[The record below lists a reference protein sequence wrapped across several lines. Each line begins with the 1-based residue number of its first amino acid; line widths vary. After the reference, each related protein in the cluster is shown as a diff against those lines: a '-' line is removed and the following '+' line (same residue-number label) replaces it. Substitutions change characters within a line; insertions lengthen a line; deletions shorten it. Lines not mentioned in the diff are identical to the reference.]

1 MFLWMLK
8 LLKLLKLWL
17 WLGLGWGEG
26 KTLLKHVKRR
36 DQCYSIRIGRTWSKR
51 PRKSGRYIRG
61 VEVGDILISW
71 PLRRQGR
78 RRPLLQFRWHEPSG
92 CRRLCIDVVI
102 PSRVFI
108 RVGLPAV
115 GHITVLF
122 LSWVDCRCRLT
133 FEARDFP
140 RFSVSQQNH
149 SISEIHEIRENLSHF
164 QWSTKACTALE
175 YTNSSQWRNLFLD
188 FPHTSILYSIKALVA
203 LPT

>member
-1 MFLWMLK
+1 MWCLK

-17 WLGLGWGEG
+17 GLGLGLGWGEG

-115 GHITVLF
+115 GHIIYPTVLIVYCQG
-122 LSWVDCRCRLT
+122 SQST
-133 FEARDFP
+133 PEIEARDYKRNFQTI
-140 RFSVSQQNH
+140 RQIKLTFSGSQ
-149 SISEIHEIRENLSHF
+149 
-164 QWSTKACTALE
+164 K
-175 YTNSSQWRNLFLD
+175 
-188 FPHTSILYSIKALVA
+188 LV
-203 LPT
+203 L

>member
-1 MFLWMLK
+1 LFLWMWCLK
-8 LLKLLKLWL
+8 LLKLLKL

-51 PRKSGRYIRG
+51 PRKSGRYIGRG

-115 GHITVLF
+115 GHVCPVYLI
-122 LSWVDCRCRLT
+122 SSVDDKFAESMLMYSRAINRELKSCT
-133 FEARDFP
+133 HGPF
-140 RFSVSQQNH
+140 
-149 SISEIHEIRENLSHF
+149 IHL
-164 QWSTKACTALE
+164 
-175 YTNSSQWRNLFLD
+175 
-188 FPHTSILYSIKALVA
+188 
-203 LPT
+203 